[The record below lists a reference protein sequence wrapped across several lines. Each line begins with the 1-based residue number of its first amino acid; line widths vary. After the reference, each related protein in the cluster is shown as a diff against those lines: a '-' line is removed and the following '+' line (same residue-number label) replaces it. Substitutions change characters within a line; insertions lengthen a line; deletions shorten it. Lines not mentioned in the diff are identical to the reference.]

1 MTQQE
6 VEDVIRKNLVVDLNY
21 RKDKTGQQVSI
32 VPRAVRVYSDEIGC
46 EIIIDTFRNSKAN
59 KDLAM
64 TLFELVLEEWL
75 TKHIY

>member
-6 VEDVIRKNLVVDLNY
+6 IKDAIRENLVVDLNY

-32 VPRAVRVYSDEIGC
+32 VRHAVRIYSDEIGC
-46 EIIIDTFRNSKAN
+46 EIIIDSLGNSRAN
-59 KDLAM
+59 RDLAM

-75 TKHIY
+75 IKHK